1 MVAVLIRLSL
11 DEDPSIWRYS
21 KDGEAGSPVGVV
33 VDGAICVWSIGS
45 SDVSN
50 IEILIPSSQDP
61 RC

>member
-1 MVAVLIRLSL
+1 MAAVLIRLSL

-33 VDGAICVWSIGS
+33 VGGAICVWNVGLVA
-45 SDVSN
+45 VSN